1 MKPEISFCLI
11 GKNEENCIETCLK
24 SLKPFGL
31 PIIYT
36 DTGSSDRT
44 REIASRYTQHICFFP
59 WCDDFSKARNFC
71 AAQAD
76 TDWIWFLDCDESVVE
91 SDLDALFHLLSQPQ
105 NETRIGMV
113 SQRDTFLLASERTFT
128 QTRLGR
134 IYNRKFCHY
143 EGSIHE
149 QIRPLSPTVGNAGVL
164 SSSDSNA
171 GALSSSDSNTGALSS
186 SNGNA
191 GALSYFDVPALLV
204 HDGYATPAVMAQKCA
219 RNIPMLLHALSR
231 TEDPYL
237 YYQLGKAYTATGD
250 ISLAEAAYEKGLTFD
265 LDPALSYV
273 QEMVTSYGYCLLD
286 EKKYSTALSFT
297 GIYDAFC
304 SSADFVFLMG
314 LIYMHNARFYD
325 AIREFEKAASF
336 PACVVDGVNSYR
348 AFHNIGVIY
357 ECLGQNEKAVC
368 FYEKCGSFSPAR
380 ARLEVLRHA

>member
-91 SDLDALFHLLSQPQ
+91 ADLDALFHLLSQPQ

-149 QIRPLSPTVGNAGVL
+149 QIRPLSPT
-164 SSSDSNA
+164 DS
-171 GALSSSDSNTGALSS
+171 
-186 SNGNA
+186 NA

-250 ISLAEAAYEKGLTFD
+250 ISLAEAAFEKGLTFD